1 MNRGIFFRAKHIH
14 AMDSN
19 EHLNGTWVHGY
30 LSDENHIYDKSLDGE
45 FLVDE
50 KTICRYVNLTD
61 LKGKEIWE
69 NDILM
74 CHGNPDD
81 LVKAVFGEFNVI
93 EVESEEVIDSV
104 IGWHYEVIPTDGLSK
119 CEPFCYSMPMEKR
132 LEENNVK
139 NENNRKKEYLRGYR
153 ANRRRISRIDDEVR
167 ELRELAESTKATDY
181 SGMPHG
187 SGNQKDL
194 SDELARIDSLEKKLE
209 KEKSKCI
216 ESYISI
222 ENQIKTVK
230 NEDENDVLF
239 YRYVKGLR
247 WWEIAEK
254 MEYTER
260 WIHKLHGKALEHL
273 KIPK

>member
-1 MNRGIFFRAKHIH
+1 
-14 AMDSN
+14 
-19 EHLNGTWVHGY
+19 
-30 LSDENHIYDKSLDGE
+30 
-45 FLVDE
+45 
-50 KTICRYVNLTD
+50 
-61 LKGKEIWE
+61 
-69 NDILM
+69 
-74 CHGNPDD
+74 
-81 LVKAVFGEFNVI
+81 
-93 EVESEEVIDSV
+93 
-104 IGWHYEVIPTDGLSK
+104 
-119 CEPFCYSMPMEKR
+119 MEKR

-153 ANRRRISRIDDEVR
+153 VNRRRISRIDDEVR

-209 KEKSKCI
+209 MEKSECI

>member
-1 MNRGIFFRAKHIH
+1 
-14 AMDSN
+14 
-19 EHLNGTWVHGY
+19 
-30 LSDENHIYDKSLDGE
+30 
-45 FLVDE
+45 
-50 KTICRYVNLTD
+50 
-61 LKGKEIWE
+61 
-69 NDILM
+69 
-74 CHGNPDD
+74 
-81 LVKAVFGEFNVI
+81 
-93 EVESEEVIDSV
+93 
-104 IGWHYEVIPTDGLSK
+104 
-119 CEPFCYSMPMEKR
+119 MEKR

-139 NENNRKKEYLRGYR
+139 NENNWKKEYLRGYR

-194 SDELARIDSLEKKLE
+194 SDELAKIDSLEKKLE
-209 KEKSKCI
+209 IEKSKCI

-239 YRYVKGLR
+239 YRYIKGLR
-247 WWEIAEK
+247 FWEIAEK
-254 MEYTER
+254 MDCTEQ
-260 WIHKLHGKALEHL
+260 WVHKLHGRALGRL

>member
-1 MNRGIFFRAKHIH
+1 
-14 AMDSN
+14 
-19 EHLNGTWVHGY
+19 
-30 LSDENHIYDKSLDGE
+30 
-45 FLVDE
+45 
-50 KTICRYVNLTD
+50 
-61 LKGKEIWE
+61 
-69 NDILM
+69 
-74 CHGNPDD
+74 
-81 LVKAVFGEFNVI
+81 
-93 EVESEEVIDSV
+93 
-104 IGWHYEVIPTDGLSK
+104 
-119 CEPFCYSMPMEKR
+119 MEKR

-139 NENNRKKEYLRGYR
+139 NEDNRKKEYLRGYR

-209 KEKSKCI
+209 KEKNKCI

-239 YRYVKGLR
+239 YRYIKGL
-247 WWEIAEK
+247 
-254 MEYTER
+254 MN
-260 WIHKLHGKALEHL
+260 
-273 KIPK
+273 

>member
-1 MNRGIFFRAKHIH
+1 
-14 AMDSN
+14 
-19 EHLNGTWVHGY
+19 
-30 LSDENHIYDKSLDGE
+30 
-45 FLVDE
+45 
-50 KTICRYVNLTD
+50 
-61 LKGKEIWE
+61 
-69 NDILM
+69 
-74 CHGNPDD
+74 
-81 LVKAVFGEFNVI
+81 
-93 EVESEEVIDSV
+93 
-104 IGWHYEVIPTDGLSK
+104 
-119 CEPFCYSMPMEKR
+119 MEKR

-209 KEKSKCI
+209 IEKSKCI

-230 NEDENDVLF
+230 MKMTYCFIDT
-239 YRYVKGLR
+239 LR
-247 WWEIAEK
+247 DCVFGK
-254 MEYTER
+254 SLKR
-260 WIHKLHGKALEHL
+260 WIVQNSGFISCMGEH
-273 KIPK
+273 